1 MKKVILWGLVI
12 LIILCSGYIVKLSFG
27 NPKIDILEIGT
38 FMALTLT
45 LIALIFY
52 AYDTNLLASI
62 SKLKWERETVLNTT
76 YEMVG
81 IGDSGGAGR
90 ILFRINNPST
100 LIIRAKVWA
109 EFKVYGSSVDPGD
122 DFNGTKTWLV
132 FPQQTSQGWY
142 EISNLLAQQG
152 KTVQQMINEY
162 SPENR
167 TTQLAL
173 DLTIE
178 FRDEIGYSKIAN
190 KEGLFCF

>member
-1 MKKVILWGLVI
+1 MTSQNAPQSTISYLGRVKWTPENILLTRQKDFSYRLVRPHNKVKGHKMKKVILWGLVI

-100 LIIRAKVWA
+100 LIIR
-109 EFKVYGSSVDPGD
+109 GQSV
-122 DFNGTKTWLV
+122 
-132 FPQQTSQGWY
+132 S
-142 EISNLLAQQG
+142 
-152 KTVQQMINEY
+152 
-162 SPENR
+162 
-167 TTQLAL
+167 
-173 DLTIE
+173 
-178 FRDEIGYSKIAN
+178 
-190 KEGLFCF
+190 

>member
-1 MKKVILWGLVI
+1 
-12 LIILCSGYIVKLSFG
+12 
-27 NPKIDILEIGT
+27 
-38 FMALTLT
+38 
-45 LIALIFY
+45 
-52 AYDTNLLASI
+52 
-62 SKLKWERETVLNTT
+62 
-76 YEMVG
+76 
-81 IGDSGGAGR
+81 
-90 ILFRINNPST
+90 

-162 SPENR
+162 SQENR
-167 TTQLAL
+167 TTQLTL

-178 FRDEIGYSKIAN
+178 FRDEIGYKRRLPTRRVYFAFNDWTWIPVLT
-190 KEGLFCF
+190 EDDGWET